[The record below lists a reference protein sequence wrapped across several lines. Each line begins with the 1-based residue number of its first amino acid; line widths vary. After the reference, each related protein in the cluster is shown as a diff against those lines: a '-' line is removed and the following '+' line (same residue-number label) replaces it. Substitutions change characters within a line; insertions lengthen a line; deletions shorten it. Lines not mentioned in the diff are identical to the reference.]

1 MTTDD
6 DAGLRVRAREELLE
20 RRSPHFALLPPR
32 AQEAANEAE
41 RMLDEGESDPD
52 AFARRMGYDR
62 EALQQARDFFAS
74 LVSAHSDDFRA
85 SEALRLV
92 NRAMSKT
99 PIVDPLDWKPR
110 WHQRFR
116 RP

>member
-6 DAGLRVRAREELLE
+6 DAGRTLDVRSDFPGLGSPRFMLL
-20 RRSPHFALLPPR
+20 SPR
-32 AQEAANEAE
+32 AQQVAAEAE

-52 AFARRMGYDR
+52 ALAQRMGLDR
-62 EALQQARDFFAS
+62 EALQEARDFFAS
-74 LVSAHSDDFRA
+74 LVRAHSDDFRA
-85 SEALRLV
+85 TEALRLV

>member
-1 MTTDD
+1 MTIDD
-6 DAGLRVRAREELLE
+6 EADLTVRARQESRALG
-20 RRSPHFALLPPR
+20 SPRFVLLPPR
-32 AQEAANEAE
+32 AQDAADEAE
-41 RMLDEGESDPD
+41 RMLAQGESDPEIL
-52 AFARRMGYDR
+52 ARRMGNDR
-62 EALQQARDFFAS
+62 EALQQARDFFVS
-74 LVSAHSDDFRA
+74 LVRAHADDFRA
-85 SEALRLV
+85 TEALRLV

>member
-1 MTTDD
+1 M
-6 DAGLRVRAREELLE
+6 LL
-20 RRSPHFALLPPR
+20 SPR
-32 AQEAANEAE
+32 AQQAAAEAE
-41 RMLDEGESDPD
+41 RMLDEGESDPE
-52 AFARRMGYDR
+52 ALAQRMGLDR
-62 EALQQARDFFAS
+62 EALQEARDFFAS
-74 LVSAHSDDFRA
+74 LVRAHSDDFRA
-85 SEALRLV
+85 TEALRLV